1 MLLDSRAKIALR
13 QHVDILVANTANV
26 LLTTTVFRPSAPV
39 ILVILEGN
47 ASSLATVMA
56 VVFVECQPKDFQL
69 ALNVMLASVESIAK
83 KNAQTSAAGMVTV
96 TNMVNVNA
104 TKDLQV
110 YHVYLKHAQDNAQ
123 VMVFVKNQASAN
135 APKVTL
141 ATHVTFF
148 SGDVKKIV
156 TTMAPV

>member
-13 QHVDILVANTANV
+13 QHVDILVANTVNV

-39 ILVILEGN
+39 ILVILGGN

-56 VVFVECQPKDFQL
+56 VVFVECKPKDFQL
-69 ALNVMLASVESIAK
+69 ALNVMLVSVENIAK
-83 KNAQTSAAGMVTV
+83 RNAQISAAGMVTV

-123 VMVFVKNQASAN
+123 VMVCVKNQASAN

-141 ATHVTFF
+141 ATHVTFS